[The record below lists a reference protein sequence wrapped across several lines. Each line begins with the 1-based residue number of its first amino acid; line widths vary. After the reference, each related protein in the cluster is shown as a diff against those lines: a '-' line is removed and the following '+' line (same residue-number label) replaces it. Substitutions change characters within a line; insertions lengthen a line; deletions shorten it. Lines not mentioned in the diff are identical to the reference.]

1 MESLRAGPMQSW
13 KTFESG
19 LHTAHPRSGS
29 LAGRVGVCLRTA
41 VRNLFGTWD
50 QFCGNSFKILMLR
63 KIEGRRRGQQ
73 RMRWMASPTQWTWV
87 WASSWRWWW
96 AGKPGMLQSMGSQ
109 RVGLDWAT
117 ELNWEAGGGGWFG
130 GVIQAHYISCAFCF
144 YHYDISSTSDHQGL
158 HPRGWGPLPNS
169 FSFGLSCKRYP
180 ARLRHYWRERESRYS
195 VGTGNVDFAEGR
207 CFPRIFFRLP
217 WE

>member
-109 RVGLDWAT
+109 SRTRLSDWT
-117 ELNWEAGGGGWFG
+117 ELIHFWCEWNLVQSLWKTVWKFLK
-130 GVIQAHYISCAFCF
+130 QLKNRTTSN
-144 YHYDISSTSDHQGL
+144 STSGYIYKENEN
-158 HPRGWGPLPNS
+158 RI
-169 FSFGLSCKRYP
+169 
-180 ARLRHYWRERESRYS
+180 SRDIHIS
-195 VGTGNVDFAEGR
+195 VFEVK
-207 CFPRIFFRLP
+207 
-217 WE
+217 